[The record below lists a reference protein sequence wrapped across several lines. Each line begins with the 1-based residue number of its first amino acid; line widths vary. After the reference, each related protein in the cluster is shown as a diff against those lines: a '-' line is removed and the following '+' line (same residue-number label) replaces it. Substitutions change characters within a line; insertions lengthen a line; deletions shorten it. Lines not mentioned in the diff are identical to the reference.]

1 MTEKQW
7 NQLVDIVEGKYSGSP
22 VSAFIIDSPWLPGW
36 HGISNLSYYNSE
48 EAWFKANM
56 AAINEFP
63 EAIFLPGFWSEYGM
77 CTEPSA
83 FGAKLIWLEGNLPH
97 ADKIISSNDQIN
109 DLKLPNVK
117 TDGLLPFMLN
127 RLVSMEPR
135 INKEGHH
142 LKFAVARGPLNIAS
156 FLMGTS
162 ELMMMIM
169 LEPETTHK
177 LLELITQ
184 FTINWLQLQ
193 KDSLKEVEA
202 ILLLDHIVVFIGQ
215 PEVEAFAVPYIK
227 RIFNSFE
234 TKVRLFHNDAQ
245 GLVSTPFIK
254 EMDVNLYNFS
264 FEHSINE
271 IRELAGPDVALL
283 GNLPPRDVLAAGT
296 PDEVTE
302 LTAKMYNETLD
313 KSQILWSCGGGMPQ
327 NVPSEN
333 INAFLSEIKHLN

>member
-1 MTEKQW
+1 MTENQW
-7 NQLVDIVEGKYSGSP
+7 NKLVSIVNGEYSGPP

-36 HGISNLSYYNSE
+36 HGISNLTYYNSE

-83 FGAKLIWLEGNLPH
+83 FGAKLVWLEGNLPH
-97 ADKIISSNDQIN
+97 AEKIITSNDQIK
-109 DLKLPNVK
+109 DLQLPNVK
-117 TDGLLPFMLN
+117 TDGLLPFMLH
-127 RLVSMEPR
+127 RLVSMESR
-135 INKEGHH
+135 INKEDHH

-177 LLELITQ
+177 LLETITQ

-193 KDSLKEVEA
+193 KESLKEIEA
-202 ILLLDHIVVFIGQ
+202 ILILDDIVGFIGQ

-234 TKVRLFHNDAQ
+234 TQVRLFHNDAQ

-254 EMDVNLYNFS
+254 EMGVNLYNFS

-271 IRELAGPDVALL
+271 IRKLAGSDIALL

-296 PDEVTE
+296 PDEVKEWTN
-302 LTAKMYNETLD
+302 KMYTETLD
-313 KSQILWSCGGGMPQ
+313 KNRILWSCGGGMPQ
-327 NVPSEN
+327 DVPSEN
-333 INAFLSEIKHLN
+333 INAFLSEIKRLS